1 MLPILVT
8 LGPLTIYSFSLF
20 LGVGFFLT
28 AFIAWR
34 RLMDLGLEE
43 EKILDGLILASV
55 VGLVFAKLFFALE
68 NFPLSGYS
76 FWGGIFGAALVFFW
90 LTRTWKWHFWQ
101 VVDELAFAVL
111 PLAVLSQVGAFLAG
125 STPGRPTLMP
135 WGIYFPGMLVR
146 SQPISLFMAIGFFAM
161 WIYFLQV
168 ERNWRGWVWYKSK
181 DPGLIFLLFLAL
193 GTGLT
198 FLIDFLTISEI
209 YWLGLKIV
217 ICLSALMVIGVTI
230 FNRSGNKLSLM
241 LRNKT
246 TWLKKAKK

>member
-1 MLPILVT
+1 MLPVLVT

-34 RLMDLGLEE
+34 RLIDLGLEE
-43 EKILDGLILASV
+43 EKILDGLILAAV
-55 VGLVFAKLFFALE
+55 VGLVSAKLIFAAE
-68 NFPLSGYS
+68 NFPLAGYS
-76 FWGGIFGAALVFFW
+76 FWGGIAGAALVFFL
-90 LTRTWKWHFWQ
+90 LTRAWKWNFWQ
-101 VVDELAFAVL
+101 VGDELVFACL
-111 PLAVLSQVGAFLAG
+111 PFAVLSQVGAFLAG

-146 SQPISLFMAIGFFAM
+146 SQPISLFMALGFFAM
-161 WIYFLQV
+161 WLYFLQV
-168 ERNWRGWVWYKSK
+168 ERNWRGWSWYKSK

-198 FLIDFLTISEI
+198 LLIDFLTIAGI

-230 FNRSGNKLSLM
+230 FDRSGRKI
-241 LRNKT
+241 
-246 TWLKKAKK
+246 TWLKKSKK

>member
-1 MLPILVT
+1 MLPVLVT

-34 RLMDLGLEE
+34 RLIDLGLEE
-43 EKILDGLILASV
+43 EKILDGLILAAV
-55 VGLVFAKLFFALE
+55 VGLVSAKLIFALE

-76 FWGGIFGAALVFFW
+76 FWGGIAGAALVFFL
-90 LTRTWKWHFWQ
+90 LTRTWKWNFWQ

-135 WGIYFPGMLVR
+135 WGLYFPGMLVR
-146 SQPISLFMAIGFFAM
+146 SQPISLLMAMGFFAM
-161 WIYFLQV
+161 WIYFLKV
-168 ERNWRGWVWYKSK
+168 ERNWRGWLWYKSK

-193 GTGLT
+193 GIGLT
-198 FLIDFLTISEI
+198 FLVDFWTIAEI
-209 YWLGLKIV
+209 YWLGLKI
-217 ICLSALMVIGVTI
+217 IACLVSLLAIGIII
-230 FNRSGNKLSLM
+230 FDRSGRKI
-241 LRNKT
+241 